1 MKLFNTRMMLS
12 FMLFVLGAS
21 ATGYAGEK
29 TGRNELIAMRNA
41 FRSRVEE
48 YLSVRK
54 SGNRK
59 FLYDM
64 HSTRFR
70 NEQTLEEFQLFP
82 IGHTVGMMSY
92 YIESLEIDGDKGTV
106 YLVEMAFVAG
116 LPTPKLARRLT
127 QNWIREGDTWYK
139 DPDMTHID
147 AVPRVCGNEI
157 RPPVKES
164 DNRDK
169 TFTSPCGNIRRD
181 TDTNGKPTRTP
192 RRGCGG

>member
-1 MKLFNTRMMLS
+1 MKLFTTRMML
-12 FMLFVLGAS
+12 FIVLIVFCAS
-21 ATGYAGEK
+21 LTGYAGEEA
-29 TGRNELIAMRNA
+29 GRDEMLARQKE

-59 FLYDM
+59 VLYEM

-70 NEQTLEEFQLFP
+70 NEQTPEEFQLFP

-92 YIESLEIDGDKGTV
+92 YIESLEIDGDKGKV

-116 LPTPKLARRLT
+116 LPTPKLARKLT
-127 QNWIREGDTWYK
+127 QNWIYEGETWYK

-147 AVPRVCGNEI
+147 IAPRICGNEI
-157 RPPVKES
+157 RPPAKDSES
-164 DNRDK
+164 QGK
-169 TFTSPCGNIRRD
+169 TFTSPCGDIRRD
-181 TDTNGKPTRTP
+181 TDDKPTRTP